1 MLVFSVLG
9 MLLSVCSARN
19 LGGHPGDNAIGVTSN
34 PIDVWDW
41 VDSNT
46 EVQTFVVDFLDN
58 LRAAIEA
65 GDFDLPQRSEM
76 ELHGVS
82 RSQSQDVTTAALG
95 DIALTSTTA
104 AESDDVAAAE
114 HAEIVTSPEKST
126 TTQIDDVTSMGTTQ
140 SSTSLLRTITVQYS
154 PDITIEQG
162 QSPTVRSP
170 RKHNTFDQEALKKL
184 IEELSRTNI
193 NNSKVTAQ
201 PTTVTSGVR
210 FTDEERELM
219 EVLYSMLND
228 RANW

>member
-1 MLVFSVLG
+1 MLVFSVIG

-76 ELHGVS
+76 ESHGFARIS

-95 DIALTSTTA
+95 DIALTST
-104 AESDDVAAAE
+104 S
-114 HAEIVTSPEKST
+114 
-126 TTQIDDVTSMGTTQ
+126 
-140 SSTSLLRTITVQYS
+140 
-154 PDITIEQG
+154 
-162 QSPTVRSP
+162 
-170 RKHNTFDQEALKKL
+170 
-184 IEELSRTNI
+184 
-193 NNSKVTAQ
+193 
-201 PTTVTSGVR
+201 
-210 FTDEERELM
+210 ERL
-219 EVLYSMLND
+219 
-228 RANW
+228 